1 MTNKSKKISDLPSL
15 TPASLDTTYVV
26 GISGSTTYKI
36 SINQLTSSL
45 DSVFATDLAAAAL
58 SSSNA
63 IMYQTASAAS
73 TWIFN
78 HFLATKYPIV
88 NVYDNNDNI
97 IIPQSIVA
105 NNSSSLTITFSSP
118 RTGTAVASKGG
129 YVGSAVGNATT
140 ANALATGRLINN
152 TLFDGTQNIT
162 IPNLV
167 SGSTQISLA
176 GTSDYNS
183 LFAGVASST
192 ASLNVFTSSINIW
205 SSSLA
210 TTGSNVFRGNQ
221 TITGSL
227 FVSGTILQNGGG
239 LAVQDGTILYHSSSN
254 WFIPTSTISNTGNI
268 VTSVGTQ
275 FTSAMIGA
283 KLTIL
288 RESKI
293 ITAFTSNAQVTVD
306 SAYSQNYSS
315 IPSGSWGVCSKAI
328 EVKADSSIYYYDK
341 TGGVVFG
348 KRFDSNV
355 YAANLLS
362 TYGDSF
368 YLLTNS
374 FGINKNFTINW
385 SDDTSGV
392 NTKSIGLRRNTTG
405 SLEIYDGVTADGAV
419 ANRRDLILRNITG
432 SNASFSGSV
441 NITGSLYSNGLST
454 FDGVISG
461 SYTANNPSSSLIV
474 LSGSIQPSA
483 SLGGA
488 SIIYANTV
496 ISASANNQTLVGL
509 DINPQWNT
517 GSFTG
522 VTPLGLRIKNPGGDT
537 ITIGQ
542 NGTYSFIS
550 EIKSSGRLDLTA
562 GNGSGQMFLN
572 ASSTMFQSSLNL
584 NRTSDAT
591 STANQ
596 SNSYPLVFQNS
607 LWNGSSAFLYYNSL
621 RTVASTTVNQL
632 SRFSLFS
639 STTSTG
645 AGGTEVFAI
654 FNSGSVVLQNGGTFN
669 DNGATLQV
677 NGTNIASASLG
688 RGVTITNTISAS
700 ANSDVLVGL
709 DINPTFTNGLFT
721 GVSNYGLRIG
731 GANGLRYDN
740 PNARLTIGA
749 LAQAAQG
756 SVHTSGQGIFEGGL
770 AFQYDS
776 GASTYQPNFTY
787 STSGGGYLNI
797 QSWVSKPIY
806 INNLGNNVYIG
817 GSGGTNVT
825 IGANSSAGYK
835 LDVAGTTRFQ
845 GTTASDTAPLGSE
858 LAAVT
863 GSGTNWSLA
872 GTNLN
877 VGGYTHATGSTTALT
892 TSLAAVNG
900 TYYQITYT
908 ITGRTAGSIT
918 IAYGGTSTLAFTGTS
933 STGPL
938 ASSTA
943 VLTITPTTDFD
954 GTVVLSIKSIGTSSA
969 SSTFANSSGG
979 GIVEIRASSLT
990 NNIFIGNSAGRRN
1003 TTGADNTILG
1013 YIAGQGN
1020 TTGTGNVFLGNGTG
1034 TSNTIGGQ
1042 NTFVGISAGFAN
1054 TTASYNTFVGNLSGY
1069 SNTTGTTNVAL
1080 GYGALYANTI
1090 GNTNVAIGGN
1100 TLAANIGGAQNTGVG
1115 GSTLQSI
1122 TNSSGNTS
1130 FGFYN
1135 LNGLTAGAN
1144 NTTLGGFSGR
1154 FIADGA
1160 TVLTSL
1166 SNSILI
1172 GYQTYPL
1179 ANSQT
1184 NQIVIG
1190 YQTTGLGSNTTVLGN
1205 SSTTTTAIYGDL
1217 ILGSTVD
1224 NGYRIQ
1230 INASG
1235 SASGSLFVSGSSVF
1249 SGSINISSGSIT
1261 MPNRPAFRV
1270 YGAGGATSA
1279 ITTLSG
1285 SMTTIDYNQGGWDNT
1300 TGTFTAPIAG
1310 LYQVNLV
1317 CRANSNSGSAAQIV
1331 VFKNN
1336 TGGASGTAQVMIEW
1350 ASNTSMNHT
1359 GGSTISKL
1367 AVGDTLKAVV
1377 SVGTITFDANDNF
1390 SVAYIG

>member
-15 TPASLDTTYVV
+15 SPASLDTTYVV

-73 TWIFN
+73 TWTFN

-192 ASLNVFTSSINIW
+192 ASLNVFTSSINRW

-210 TTGSNVFRGNQ
+210 TTGSNTFIGNQ
-221 TITGSL
+221 IITGSL

-254 WFIPTSTISNTGNI
+254 WFIPTSTVSTSGTIA
-268 VTSVGTQ
+268 TSVGTQ

-293 ITAFTSNAQVTVD
+293 ITAFTSNTQVTVD

-315 IPSGSWGVCSKAI
+315 IPSGSWGVCSKAFEI
-328 EVKADSSIYYYDK
+328 QSDSSIYYYNK
-341 TGGVVFG
+341 TGAVVFG
-348 KRFDSNV
+348 KRSDSNV

-362 TYGDSF
+362 TSGDSF
-368 YLLTNS
+368 YLLVNS

-392 NTKSIGLRRNTTG
+392 NTKSIGLRRNNTG
-405 SLEIYDGVTADGAV
+405 SLEIYDGNTVDGAV
-419 ANRRDLILRNITG
+419 ANRRDLIARDITG
-432 SNASFSGSV
+432 SNATFSGSF
-441 NITGSLYSNGLST
+441 NITGSLTMSGDIIPSADNIRSLGKANFDYNTVWARKVRSSGGLTFQTDNYNLYSGTSFTEILRINA
-454 FDGVISG
+454 V
-461 SYTANNPSSSLIV
+461 SSS
-474 LSGSIQPSA
+474 
-483 SLGGA
+483 
-488 SIIYANTV
+488 
-496 ISASANNQTLVGL
+496 
-509 DINPQWNT
+509 
-517 GSFTG
+517 
-522 VTPLGLRIKNPGGDT
+522 
-537 ITIGQ
+537 
-542 NGTYSFIS
+542 FI
-550 EIKSSGRLDLTA
+550 
-562 GNGSGQMFLN
+562 F
-572 ASSTMFQSSLNL
+572 
-584 NRTSDAT
+584 
-591 STANQ
+591 
-596 SNSYPLVFQNS
+596 
-607 LWNGSSAFLYYNSL
+607 
-621 RTVASTTVNQL
+621 
-632 SRFSLFS
+632 
-639 STTSTG
+639 
-645 AGGTEVFAI
+645 
-654 FNSGSVVLQNGGTFN
+654 QNGGTFN
-669 DNGATLQV
+669 
-677 NGTNIASASLG
+677 
-688 RGVTITNTISAS
+688 
-700 ANSDVLVGL
+700 
-709 DINPTFTNGLFT
+709 
-721 GVSNYGLRIG
+721 
-731 GANGLRYDN
+731 
-740 PNARLTIGA
+740 
-749 LAQAAQG
+749 
-756 SVHTSGQGIFEGGL
+756 
-770 AFQYDS
+770 
-776 GASTYQPNFTY
+776 
-787 STSGGGYLNI
+787 
-797 QSWVSKPIY
+797 
-806 INNLGNNVYIG
+806 
-817 GSGGTNVT
+817 
-825 IGANSSAGYK
+825 
-835 LDVAGTTRFQ
+835 
-845 GTTASDTAPLGSE
+845 
-858 LAAVT
+858 
-863 GSGTNWSLA
+863 
-872 GTNLN
+872 
-877 VGGYTHATGSTTALT
+877 
-892 TSLAAVNG
+892 
-900 TYYQITYT
+900 
-908 ITGRTAGSIT
+908 
-918 IAYGGTSTLAFTGTS
+918 
-933 STGPL
+933 
-938 ASSTA
+938 
-943 VLTITPTTDFD
+943 
-954 GTVVLSIKSIGTSSA
+954 
-969 SSTFANSSGG
+969 
-979 GIVEIRASSLT
+979 
-990 NNIFIGNSAGRRN
+990 
-1003 TTGADNTILG
+1003 
-1013 YIAGQGN
+1013 
-1020 TTGTGNVFLGNGTG
+1020 
-1034 TSNTIGGQ
+1034 
-1042 NTFVGISAGFAN
+1042 
-1054 TTASYNTFVGNLSGY
+1054 
-1069 SNTTGTTNVAL
+1069 
-1080 GYGALYANTI
+1080 
-1090 GNTNVAIGGN
+1090 
-1100 TLAANIGGAQNTGVG
+1100 
-1115 GSTLQSI
+1115 
-1122 TNSSGNTS
+1122 
-1130 FGFYN
+1130 
-1135 LNGLTAGAN
+1135 
-1144 NTTLGGFSGR
+1144 
-1154 FIADGA
+1154 
-1160 TVLTSL
+1160 
-1166 SNSILI
+1166 
-1172 GYQTYPL
+1172 
-1179 ANSQT
+1179 
-1184 NQIVIG
+1184 
-1190 YQTTGLGSNTTVLGN
+1190 
-1205 SSTTTTAIYGDL
+1205 
-1217 ILGSTVD
+1217 D

-1317 CRANSNSGSAAQIV
+1317 CRTNSNSGSAAQIV

>member
-15 TPASLDTTYVV
+15 SPASLDTTYVV

-73 TWIFN
+73 TWTFN

-192 ASLNVFTSSINIW
+192 ASLNIFTSSINIW

-239 LAVQDGTILYHSSSN
+239 LALQDGTILYHSSST
-254 WFIPTSTISNTGNI
+254 WFIPTSTVSTSGTTA
-268 VTSVGTQ
+268 TSVGTQ
-275 FTSAMIGA
+275 FTSAMVGA

-293 ITAFTSNAQVTVD
+293 ITAFTSNTQVTVD

-315 IPSGSWGVCSKAI
+315 IPSGSWGVYSKAI

-341 TGGVVFG
+341 TGGLAFG
-348 KRFDSNV
+348 KRSDSNV

-362 TYGDSF
+362 TSGDSF
-368 YLLTNS
+368 YLLANS

-392 NTKSIGLRRNTTG
+392 NTKSIGLRRNNTG
-405 SLEIYDGVTADGAV
+405 SLEIFDGVTVDGAV
-419 ANRRDLILRNITG
+419 ANRRDLIARDITG
-432 SNASFSGSV
+432 SNATFSGSF
-441 NITGSLYSNGLST
+441 NITGSLTMSGDIIPSADNIRSLGKANFDYNTVWARKVRSSGGLTFQTDNYNFYSGTSFTEILRINA
-454 FDGVISG
+454 V
-461 SYTANNPSSSLIV
+461 SSS
-474 LSGSIQPSA
+474 
-483 SLGGA
+483 
-488 SIIYANTV
+488 
-496 ISASANNQTLVGL
+496 
-509 DINPQWNT
+509 
-517 GSFTG
+517 
-522 VTPLGLRIKNPGGDT
+522 
-537 ITIGQ
+537 
-542 NGTYSFIS
+542 FI
-550 EIKSSGRLDLTA
+550 
-562 GNGSGQMFLN
+562 F
-572 ASSTMFQSSLNL
+572 
-584 NRTSDAT
+584 
-591 STANQ
+591 
-596 SNSYPLVFQNS
+596 
-607 LWNGSSAFLYYNSL
+607 
-621 RTVASTTVNQL
+621 
-632 SRFSLFS
+632 
-639 STTSTG
+639 
-645 AGGTEVFAI
+645 
-654 FNSGSVVLQNGGTFN
+654 QNGGTFN
-669 DNGATLQV
+669 
-677 NGTNIASASLG
+677 
-688 RGVTITNTISAS
+688 
-700 ANSDVLVGL
+700 
-709 DINPTFTNGLFT
+709 
-721 GVSNYGLRIG
+721 
-731 GANGLRYDN
+731 
-740 PNARLTIGA
+740 
-749 LAQAAQG
+749 
-756 SVHTSGQGIFEGGL
+756 
-770 AFQYDS
+770 
-776 GASTYQPNFTY
+776 
-787 STSGGGYLNI
+787 
-797 QSWVSKPIY
+797 
-806 INNLGNNVYIG
+806 
-817 GSGGTNVT
+817 
-825 IGANSSAGYK
+825 
-835 LDVAGTTRFQ
+835 
-845 GTTASDTAPLGSE
+845 
-858 LAAVT
+858 
-863 GSGTNWSLA
+863 
-872 GTNLN
+872 
-877 VGGYTHATGSTTALT
+877 
-892 TSLAAVNG
+892 
-900 TYYQITYT
+900 
-908 ITGRTAGSIT
+908 
-918 IAYGGTSTLAFTGTS
+918 
-933 STGPL
+933 
-938 ASSTA
+938 
-943 VLTITPTTDFD
+943 
-954 GTVVLSIKSIGTSSA
+954 
-969 SSTFANSSGG
+969 
-979 GIVEIRASSLT
+979 
-990 NNIFIGNSAGRRN
+990 
-1003 TTGADNTILG
+1003 
-1013 YIAGQGN
+1013 
-1020 TTGTGNVFLGNGTG
+1020 
-1034 TSNTIGGQ
+1034 
-1042 NTFVGISAGFAN
+1042 
-1054 TTASYNTFVGNLSGY
+1054 
-1069 SNTTGTTNVAL
+1069 
-1080 GYGALYANTI
+1080 
-1090 GNTNVAIGGN
+1090 
-1100 TLAANIGGAQNTGVG
+1100 
-1115 GSTLQSI
+1115 
-1122 TNSSGNTS
+1122 
-1130 FGFYN
+1130 
-1135 LNGLTAGAN
+1135 
-1144 NTTLGGFSGR
+1144 
-1154 FIADGA
+1154 
-1160 TVLTSL
+1160 
-1166 SNSILI
+1166 
-1172 GYQTYPL
+1172 
-1179 ANSQT
+1179 
-1184 NQIVIG
+1184 
-1190 YQTTGLGSNTTVLGN
+1190 
-1205 SSTTTTAIYGDL
+1205 
-1217 ILGSTVD
+1217 D

-1317 CRANSNSGSAAQIV
+1317 CRTNSNSGSAAQIV

>member
-15 TPASLDTTYVV
+15 SPASLDTTYVV

-73 TWIFN
+73 TWTFN

-239 LAVQDGTILYHSSSN
+239 LALQDGTILYHSSST
-254 WFIPTSTISNTGNI
+254 WFIPTSTVSTSGTTA
-268 VTSVGTQ
+268 TSVGTQ
-275 FTSAMIGA
+275 FTSGMVGA

-293 ITAFTSNAQVTVD
+293 ITAFTSNTQVTVD
-306 SAYSQNYSS
+306 SAYSQNYNS
-315 IPSGSWGVCSKAI
+315 IPSGSWGVFSKAFDI
-328 EVKADSSIYYYDK
+328 QSDSSIYYYNK
-341 TGGVVFG
+341 TGTVVFG
-348 KRFDSNV
+348 KRSDSNV

-362 TYGDSF
+362 TSGDSF
-368 YLLTNS
+368 YLLANS

-392 NTKSIGLRRNTTG
+392 NTKSIGLRRNNTG
-405 SLEIYDGVTADGAV
+405 SLEIFDGVTVDGAI
-419 ANRRDLILRNITG
+419 ANRRDLIARDITG
-432 SNASFSGSV
+432 SNATFSGSF
-441 NITGSLYSNGLST
+441 NITGSLTMSGDIIPSADNIRSLGKANFDYNTVWARKVRSSGGLTFQTDNYNFYSGTSFTEILRINA
-454 FDGVISG
+454 V
-461 SYTANNPSSSLIV
+461 SSS
-474 LSGSIQPSA
+474 
-483 SLGGA
+483 
-488 SIIYANTV
+488 
-496 ISASANNQTLVGL
+496 
-509 DINPQWNT
+509 
-517 GSFTG
+517 
-522 VTPLGLRIKNPGGDT
+522 
-537 ITIGQ
+537 
-542 NGTYSFIS
+542 FI
-550 EIKSSGRLDLTA
+550 
-562 GNGSGQMFLN
+562 F
-572 ASSTMFQSSLNL
+572 
-584 NRTSDAT
+584 
-591 STANQ
+591 
-596 SNSYPLVFQNS
+596 
-607 LWNGSSAFLYYNSL
+607 
-621 RTVASTTVNQL
+621 
-632 SRFSLFS
+632 
-639 STTSTG
+639 
-645 AGGTEVFAI
+645 
-654 FNSGSVVLQNGGTFN
+654 QNGGTFN
-669 DNGATLQV
+669 
-677 NGTNIASASLG
+677 
-688 RGVTITNTISAS
+688 
-700 ANSDVLVGL
+700 
-709 DINPTFTNGLFT
+709 
-721 GVSNYGLRIG
+721 
-731 GANGLRYDN
+731 
-740 PNARLTIGA
+740 
-749 LAQAAQG
+749 
-756 SVHTSGQGIFEGGL
+756 
-770 AFQYDS
+770 
-776 GASTYQPNFTY
+776 
-787 STSGGGYLNI
+787 
-797 QSWVSKPIY
+797 
-806 INNLGNNVYIG
+806 
-817 GSGGTNVT
+817 
-825 IGANSSAGYK
+825 
-835 LDVAGTTRFQ
+835 
-845 GTTASDTAPLGSE
+845 
-858 LAAVT
+858 
-863 GSGTNWSLA
+863 
-872 GTNLN
+872 
-877 VGGYTHATGSTTALT
+877 
-892 TSLAAVNG
+892 
-900 TYYQITYT
+900 
-908 ITGRTAGSIT
+908 
-918 IAYGGTSTLAFTGTS
+918 
-933 STGPL
+933 
-938 ASSTA
+938 
-943 VLTITPTTDFD
+943 
-954 GTVVLSIKSIGTSSA
+954 
-969 SSTFANSSGG
+969 
-979 GIVEIRASSLT
+979 
-990 NNIFIGNSAGRRN
+990 
-1003 TTGADNTILG
+1003 
-1013 YIAGQGN
+1013 
-1020 TTGTGNVFLGNGTG
+1020 
-1034 TSNTIGGQ
+1034 
-1042 NTFVGISAGFAN
+1042 
-1054 TTASYNTFVGNLSGY
+1054 
-1069 SNTTGTTNVAL
+1069 
-1080 GYGALYANTI
+1080 
-1090 GNTNVAIGGN
+1090 
-1100 TLAANIGGAQNTGVG
+1100 
-1115 GSTLQSI
+1115 
-1122 TNSSGNTS
+1122 
-1130 FGFYN
+1130 
-1135 LNGLTAGAN
+1135 
-1144 NTTLGGFSGR
+1144 
-1154 FIADGA
+1154 
-1160 TVLTSL
+1160 
-1166 SNSILI
+1166 
-1172 GYQTYPL
+1172 
-1179 ANSQT
+1179 
-1184 NQIVIG
+1184 
-1190 YQTTGLGSNTTVLGN
+1190 
-1205 SSTTTTAIYGDL
+1205 
-1217 ILGSTVD
+1217 D

-1300 TGTFTAPIAG
+1300 TGIFTAPIAG

-1317 CRANSNSGSAAQIV
+1317 CRTNSNSGSAAQIV